1 MKTQDKKLILSSL
14 RVNFVVKICVAISLL
29 LQINSMNKIA
39 FTLPAPLNR
48 QNKSQNKTT
57 CIKKY
62 LTKTQKYANI
72 KRYKIY
78 CPLSVKN
85 GIYAPNTRETGVFY
99 NQWLIFEPMKAH

>member
-1 MKTQDKKLILSSL
+1 MFKADI
-14 RVNFVVKICVAISLL
+14 FIS
-29 LQINSMNKIA
+29 
-39 FTLPAPLNR
+39 R
-48 QNKSQNKTT
+48 KSGHFHFLFT

-78 CPLSVKN
+78 CPLSVQN

-99 NQWLIFEPMKAH
+99 SQEVQLT

>member
-1 MKTQDKKLILSSL
+1 M

-99 NQWLIFEPMKAH
+99 N

>member
-1 MKTQDKKLILSSL
+1 
-14 RVNFVVKICVAISLL
+14 
-29 LQINSMNKIA
+29 MNKIA

-78 CPLSVKN
+78 CPLSVQN

-99 NQWLIFEPMKAH
+99 NQEVQLT